1 MAHQNLPEAYLFMSK
16 EIFDQVSAVMWGYS
30 DLDYHTHYISTRMQ
44 WNDSDI
50 REETLYSTG
59 LAHGLRLAA
68 LQEASKPIRHQS
80 GHRDQSSDWWTDE
93 GGCQFGC
100 TSQCD
105 PRYGKHY
112 CYTPP
117 LSDSMAQSPPKQ
129 SSQRVLYFKGVPRAP
144 VEITASHRRALMVNH
159 RSAPPQDSWDHP
171 HREYGTE
178 PPSAKTFSSS
188 QLTLLGM
195 APRPPHILPTET
207 EVPGMKLPGNLKAV
221 YRNGEGIVA
230 VSGTPASPDGSNVL
244 PSLSDSPE
252 SQLRAEIPLHQKP
265 QSPAAARNDSSIGDT
280 TVRNQS
286 GLRLDEECAKLSI
299 QSSDRESAELEGAET
314 DEGWINL

>member
-1 MAHQNLPEAYLFMSK
+1 MAQQNLPEAYLFMSE

-44 WNDSDI
+44 WNDTDI

-68 LQEASKPIRHQS
+68 LQDASQPIRHQS
-80 GHRDQSSDWWTDE
+80 GHRDQSSVWTDG

-117 LSDSMAQSPPKQ
+117 LNDTMAQSPPRQ
-129 SSQRVLYFKGVPRAP
+129 SSQRVLYFKGVPQAQAP
-144 VEITASHRRALMVNH
+144 FEIAASHRMVNH
-159 RSAPPQDSWDHP
+159 RSAPRQDSWDHP

-178 PPSAKTFSSS
+178 PPYAKTFSSS
-188 QLTLLGM
+188 QLTQIGM

-230 VSGTPASPDGSNVL
+230 VSGAPASPDGSNVL

-252 SQLRAEIPLHQKP
+252 ASE
-265 QSPAAARNDSSIGDT
+265 
-280 TVRNQS
+280 
-286 GLRLDEECAKLSI
+286 
-299 QSSDRESAELEGAET
+299 RESNEPEGSET

>member
-1 MAHQNLPEAYLFMSK
+1 MAQQNLPEAYLFMSK
-16 EIFDQVSAVMWGYS
+16 EIFDQVSAVMWGYT
-30 DLDYHTHYISTRMQ
+30 DLDYHTHYISTRLQ

-68 LQEASKPIRHQS
+68 LQETSQPIRHQS
-80 GHRDQSSDWWTDE
+80 GHRDQSNAWTDRD
-93 GGCQFGC
+93 GCQFGC

-117 LSDSMAQSPPKQ
+117 LNDSMAQSPPRQ
-129 SSQRVLYFKGVPRAP
+129 SSQRVLYLKGVPRTA
-144 VEITASHRRALMVNH
+144 VENTASHRQALMVNH

-171 HREYGTE
+171 HREYGNE
-178 PPSAKTFSSS
+178 PPYAKTFSSS
-188 QLTLLGM
+188 QLTPLGM

-230 VSGTPASPDGSNVL
+230 VTGVPASHDGSNVL
-244 PSLSDSPE
+244 PSLSDSSE
-252 SQLRAEIPLHQKP
+252 SRLRAEIPLHQKP
-265 QSPAAARNDSSIGDT
+265 QTPAAARNDSSIGDNPAG
-280 TVRNQS
+280 NQS
-286 GLRLDEECAKLSI
+286 GLRLDEECANLSI
-299 QSSDRESAELEGAET
+299 QSSEREIKEPEGSET